1 MQEDVLTHCCGCVV
15 DAGGCVDEA
24 ETGDTSQGAVRHGLR
39 GRSAKHSVRTPH
51 TVPTR
56 HRAAGPV

>member
-1 MQEDVLTHCCGCVV
+1 MLTHCCGCVV

-39 GRSAKHSVRTPH
+39 GRGAKHSVRTPH
-51 TVPTR
+51 TVSTW
-56 HRAAGPV
+56 HTVGQ